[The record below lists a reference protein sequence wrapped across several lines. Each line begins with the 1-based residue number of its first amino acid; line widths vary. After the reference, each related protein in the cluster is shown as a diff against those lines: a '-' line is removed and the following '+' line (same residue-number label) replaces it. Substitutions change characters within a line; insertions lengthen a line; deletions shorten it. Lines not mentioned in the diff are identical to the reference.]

1 MKKFKKIKNVLKVL
15 GTIVMILI
23 LNTLSLANSVYAAEL
38 GTSANLENLGSL
50 LKYKGNTVITTY
62 VSYNDGQNKYP
73 AYCLNANLPGV
84 GENGNY
90 TVSTNNLITDV
101 KLWRLVVNGY
111 PYKTIGELGCANKE
125 EAFTATK
132 HAIYSYIHGNNPND
146 YTAIGE
152 AGVRTLKA
160 LKQIVTNANNSTEVK
175 VGSNITIQA
184 KEGLFKQDSIE
195 VQKMIDCSKTKDY
208 FSEKRRMIKKHK
220 YICKL
225 NCDDCPLGWSKNGK
239 GISCET
245 LEKSYPEKAIEI
257 VQKWSDKHPQK
268 TYLSELLKAFP
279 NAQLNNS
286 GMPKGMCP
294 HELGLKD
301 IDCGKTD
308 NACVK
313 CWNQPLPIEDGE
325 EQ

>member
-1 MKKFKKIKNVLKVL
+1 
-15 GTIVMILI
+15 
-23 LNTLSLANSVYAAEL
+23 
-38 GTSANLENLGSL
+38 
-50 LKYKGNTVITTY
+50 
-62 VSYNDGQNKYP
+62 
-73 AYCLNANLPGV
+73 
-84 GENGNY
+84 
-90 TVSTNNLITDV
+90 
-101 KLWRLVVNGY
+101 
-111 PYKTIGELGCANKE
+111 
-125 EAFTATK
+125 
-132 HAIYSYIHGNNPND
+132 
-146 YTAIGE
+146 
-152 AGVRTLKA
+152 
-160 LKQIVTNANNSTEVK
+160 
-175 VGSNITIQA
+175 
-184 KEGLFKQDSIE
+184 
-195 VQKMIDCSKTKDY
+195 MIDCSKTKDY

-220 YICKL
+220 YICNL

-279 NAQLNNS
+279 NAQLNDS